1 MIFEITFIVFYD
13 ITCSI
18 IRMNNMNLLLS
29 MKNIIVKYN
38 INIINGRTINK
49 SSM

>member
-1 MIFEITFIVFYD
+1 MIFEITLIVFYD
-13 ITCSI
+13 IICSI

-38 INIINGRTINK
+38 INITNGRTINK
-49 SSM
+49 SFV